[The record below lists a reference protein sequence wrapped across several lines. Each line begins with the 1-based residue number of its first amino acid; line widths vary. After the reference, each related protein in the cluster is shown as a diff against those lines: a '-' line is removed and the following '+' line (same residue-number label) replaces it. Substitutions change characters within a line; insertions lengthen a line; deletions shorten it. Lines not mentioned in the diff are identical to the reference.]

1 MHESKTQIRVV
12 LSTLMKTSGYRK
24 RSGLTWH
31 KQTPDTILVVHVEKN
46 RWGADRY
53 DIDLGIYVR
62 VLGEELTPPT
72 NHCQI
77 LASLERLVPDLY
89 EFRQVCDFEYPS
101 FTTEER
107 LVRLKE
113 FVAEVALPW
122 LEHHSTLSA
131 LRKLAQSEYQ
141 QLLSQML
148 IIRVTY
154 DYLHRT
160 SDLI

>member
-46 RWGADRY
+46 RWGANRY

-62 VLGEELTPPT
+62 VLGEALTPPI

-77 LASLERLVPDLY
+77 LASLETLVPDIY
-89 EFRQVCDFEYPS
+89 EFRQVCDFDYLS

-107 LVRLKE
+107 LERLKE

-122 LEHHSTLSA
+122 LEQHSTLAA
-131 LRKLAQSEYQ
+131 LEKMALSEYQ
-141 QLLSQML
+141 ELMSQMF
-148 IIRVTY
+148 IIRATY
-154 DYLHRT
+154 DYLRGR
-160 SDLI
+160 SDLV